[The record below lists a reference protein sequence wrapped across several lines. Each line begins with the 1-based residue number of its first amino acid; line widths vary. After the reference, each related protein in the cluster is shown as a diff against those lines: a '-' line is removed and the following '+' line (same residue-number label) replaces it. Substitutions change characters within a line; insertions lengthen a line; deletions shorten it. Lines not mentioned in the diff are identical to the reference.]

1 MNELPLS
8 RPCERRSDYIGTA
21 VTWESAGV
29 IRAEV
34 QPLSDS
40 TAAEMYGVKLSRS
53 VQLLCEIGADIRERD
68 RVEWRGGSYI
78 VKGVTAFNNIVKAV
92 AELDDSAAY

>member
-29 IRAEV
+29 IRAQV
-34 QPLSDS
+34 QPLSDG

-53 VQLLCEIGADIRERD
+53 VQLLCESADIRERD

-78 VKGVTAFNNIVKAV
+78 VKGVTAFGNIVKAV
-92 AELDDSAAY
+92 AELDDRAAY

>member
-1 MNELPLS
+1 M
-8 RPCERRSDYIGTA
+8 
-21 VTWESAGV
+21 
-29 IRAEV
+29 
-34 QPLSDS
+34 QPISDS
-40 TAAEMYGVKLSRS
+40 ATAEMYGVKITRS

-92 AELDDSAAY
+92 AELDDRAAY

>member
-1 MNELPLS
+1 M
-8 RPCERRSDYIGTA
+8 
-21 VTWESAGV
+21 
-29 IRAEV
+29 

-40 TAAEMYGVKLSRS
+40 TAAEMYGVRLSRS

-78 VKGVTAFNNIVKAV
+78 VKGVTTFNNIVKAV
-92 AELDDSAAY
+92 AELDDRAAY

>member
-34 QPLSDS
+34 QPISDS
-40 TAAEMYGVKLSRS
+40 ATAEMYGVKITRS
-53 VQLLCEIGADIRERD
+53 VTLLCESGADIRERD
-68 RVEWRGGSYI
+68 RVEWRGSSYEI
-78 VKGVTAFNNIVKAV
+78 KGVTACGNVRKAV
-92 AELDDSAAY
+92 CELI